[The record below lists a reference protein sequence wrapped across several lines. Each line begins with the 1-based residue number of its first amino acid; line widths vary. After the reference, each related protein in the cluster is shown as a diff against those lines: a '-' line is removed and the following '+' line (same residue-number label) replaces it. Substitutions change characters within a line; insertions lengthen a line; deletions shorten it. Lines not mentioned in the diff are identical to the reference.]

1 MLVITLDFRQ
11 LRDRQDLY
19 RQLIEQSEGP
29 ATFGDNLDALW
40 DWLTGGMALPARI
53 RLRHL
58 EEHPRPAQFAA
69 VVAVMEEA
77 VASLDGELQ
86 ITID

>member
-40 DWLTGGMALPARI
+40 DWLTGGMALPAHI
-53 RLRHL
+53 RLRHFGD
-58 EEHPRPAQFAA
+58 HPQPAQFYA
-69 VVAVMEEA
+69 VLSVMEEA
-77 VASLDGELQ
+77 VASLDGALR